1 MRAVVTVMGTDKTGI
16 IAKTSGLLADN
27 NVNILDITQTILQ
40 DIFTMIMMV
49 DIEKCKVGFKE
60 LSDKLDELGNEIG
73 VEIRIQ
79 HTDIFNS
86 MHRI

>member
-1 MRAVVTVMGTDKTGI
+1 MGTDKTGI

-60 LSDKLDELGNEIG
+60 LSDK
-73 VEIRIQ
+73 
-79 HTDIFNS
+79 
-86 MHRI
+86 

>member
-40 DIFTMIMMV
+40 DIFTMIMM